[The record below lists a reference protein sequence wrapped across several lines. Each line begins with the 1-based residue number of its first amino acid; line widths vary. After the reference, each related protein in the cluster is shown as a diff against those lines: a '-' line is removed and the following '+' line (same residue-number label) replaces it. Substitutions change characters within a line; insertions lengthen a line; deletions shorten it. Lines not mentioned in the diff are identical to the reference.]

1 MGKTSDNTSPDV
13 TFAKLHLPLLL
24 FTLKPPKSQNA
35 QPVSTL
41 CGWVT
46 PSLLILLKVLTVVDK
61 IWPVQVLVSKISEPL
76 HLLNVPVLEALANSS
91 ATVSVSGSELSAHTN
106 NSLIHNFKLLKV
118 KSTAETK
125 FLDAKFASNLS
136 K

>member
-1 MGKTSDNTSPDV
+1 MSDNTSPDV
-13 TFAKLHLPLLL
+13 TFAKLHPLLLL

-35 QPVSTL
+35 QPVSTP

-46 PSLLILLKVLTVVDK
+46 PSLLTLLKVPMVADK
-61 IWPVQVLVSKISEPL
+61 TWPVQVLVSKISEPL
-76 HLLNVPVLEALANSS
+76 HSLNVPVLEALANSS
-91 ATVSVSGSELSAHTN
+91 ATVSVSGSELSAPTN

>member
-1 MGKTSDNTSPDV
+1 MSDNTSPDV
-13 TFAKLHLPLLL
+13 TFAKLHPPSLL

-35 QPVSTL
+35 QPVSTP

-46 PSLLILLKVLTVVDK
+46 PSSLTPPKVLTVADK
-61 IWPVQVLVSKISEPL
+61 TWLVQVLVSKISEPL
-76 HLLNVPVLEALANSS
+76 HSSNVPVLEALANSS
-91 ATVSVSGSELSAHTN
+91 VTVSVSGSELSTPTN
-106 NSLIHNFKLLKV
+106 NLLIHNFKLLKV

-125 FLDAKFASNLS
+125 FPDAKFASNLS

>member
-1 MGKTSDNTSPDV
+1 MSDNTSPDV
-13 TFAKLHLPLLL
+13 TFAKLHPLLLL

-35 QPVSTL
+35 QPVSTP

-46 PSLLILLKVLTVVDK
+46 PSLLTPPKVLTVADK
-61 IWPVQVLVSKISEPL
+61 TWPVQVLVSKISEPL
-76 HLLNVPVLEALANSS
+76 HSLNAPVLEALANSL
-91 ATVSVSGSELSAHTN
+91 ATVSVSGSEPSTPIN
-106 NSLIHNFKLLKV
+106 NLLIHNFKLLKV

>member
-1 MGKTSDNTSPDV
+1 MSDNTSPDV
-13 TFAKLHLPLLL
+13 TFAKLHPPSLL

-35 QPVSTL
+35 QPVSTP

-46 PSLLILLKVLTVVDK
+46 PSSLTPPKVLTVADK
-61 IWPVQVLVSKISEPL
+61 TWLVQVLVSKISEPL
-76 HLLNVPVLEALANSS
+76 HSSNVPVLEALANSS
-91 ATVSVSGSELSAHTN
+91 VTVSVSGSELSTPTN
-106 NSLIHNFKLLKV
+106 NLLIHNFKLLKV